1 MKAIVYDKYGPPE
14 VLQLKDV
21 AKPVQTDNDI
31 LVRTYATSVTK
42 YDCWQRSAT
51 APTGFGLFSR
61 LYSGPFKP
69 KRMILGTEL
78 AGEVE
83 AIGKNVKSFNV
94 GDKVIGYTGMNLG
107 AYSEYVCLN
116 ENSTVVK
123 KPAKA
128 SYEEAGS
135 WPCLSPA
142 GVMEQEQ
149 EFLSLLAD
157 VESFQV
163 DDVSLT
169 ITCSGGRQLYYV
181 RASDK

>member
-142 GVMEQEQ
+142 GVTEQEQ
-149 EFLSLLAD
+149 EFLSLLAGAQ
-157 VESFQV
+157 SF
-163 DDVSLT
+163 
-169 ITCSGGRQLYYV
+169 
-181 RASDK
+181 